1 MDPITQQIL
10 QKEAFFKKTKKNK
23 TERTKSRFKGEELY
37 YGLEFSIQEFKKFI
51 GGDSVF
57 KNILKQLK
65 SIIDDDVK
73 EGIKKG
79 YEIPK
84 KRIEY
89 VPDDY
94 AIISSTGDKGNV
106 YIQYRLNAHD
116 ASGHTMAAAWQYE
129 FKVTKSYGEAASGW
143 DG

>member
-1 MDPITQQIL
+1 MDPITNQIL
-10 QKEAFFKKTKKNK
+10 QKEAFFKKTKKN
-23 TERTKSRFKGEELY
+23 RTTKSKSRFKGEELY

-51 GGDSVF
+51 GGDGTF
-57 KNILKQLK
+57 KKILKQLK

-79 YEIPK
+79 YSIPRK
-84 KRIEY
+84 PIKY

-94 AIISSTGDKGNV
+94 AIISTTGDKGNI

-116 ASGHTMAAAWQYE
+116 ASGLTMPQDTQWLLHGNMNL
-129 FKVTKSYGEAASGW
+129 K
-143 DG
+143 